1 MHAGE
6 ARGRIDPSRI
16 DGIRDPRPRIPDW
29 LRDIVVAAV
38 VIGLSFAA
46 DPRQEYVPPGP
57 VAIGAAILAAALLPL
72 RRRWP
77 IPLVGVA
84 VALYAAVALF
94 EHALSTGLEIAIA
107 IAVFGVSNRR
117 ELRTG
122 VTVTILAI
130 VAGLLATFLVTGTLL
145 DPRVPQLIFVIA
157 FCGAAGDATRMHR
170 GYIAA
175 ITERAVR
182 AEQTRESEA
191 RRRVTEERL
200 RIARDLHDAVAHEI
214 SVISLNAGVASQTI
228 DVDPEQARESLA
240 TVRSAARTVLGEI
253 GDLLELLR
261 AAEETGA
268 EEADPEAAVAAPQ
281 PSLDRLDRLVA
292 RFGEAGLAV
301 SVRVEGDLGRV
312 SPAAG
317 RVAYRVIQESLTN
330 AYKHGAER
338 RAHVLLEVRE
348 RSLEVVVTN
357 PVAGAPSASATVVAS
372 SPADAEGRAGFGMAG
387 LREQVASVRGA
398 VETGLGPGGWRVVAS
413 LPLAPQPPSPAS
425 EAEEGGR
432 A

>member
-57 VAIGAAILAAALLPL
+57 VAIGAAILVAALLPF

-94 EHALSTGLEIAIA
+94 EHAQSTGLEIAIA

-122 VTVTILAI
+122 VTVTILAV
-130 VAGLLATFLVTGTLL
+130 VAGLLATLLVTGTLL
-145 DPRVPQLIFVIA
+145 DPRVAQLVFVIA
-157 FCGAAGDATRMHR
+157 FGGAAGDATRMHR

-261 AAEETGA
+261 AAEEA
-268 EEADPEAAVAAPQ
+268 EAAVAAPQ